1 MHTTNVLQTL
11 VQYFGAL
18 LLQAAQQ
25 SGVNTPSLLLDMGE
39 IRPEQTLTKYAASE
53 FLFKKLLDVKGLSWG
68 CALIHVCTSILLS
81 LQMKPN

>member
-25 SGVNTPSLLLDMGE
+25 VGGNTPSLLFDMGE
-39 IRPEQTLTKYAASE
+39 VHAEAALPKYAASE
-53 FLFKKLLDVKGLSWG
+53 FLFRKLLDAKGFSWG
-68 CALIHVCTSILLS
+68 CALTHVC
-81 LQMKPN
+81 LQTGL